1 MPLQKIVPFQCS
13 NICVGAQRRREKSKR
28 RSGFRII
35 HFFQITS
42 TFFKKMTDIG
52 EVDGKWPLWK
62 RQCTGR
68 QQPRAIWE
76 RAARDVNTFCSVKWP
91 ITVKPF
97 GLPCCGGRRRRALCC
112 NPHISQARNTCCT
125 PFKNNEYPVLNMS
138 YFFPKAKII
147 NMVKNKY
154 EELCPCLTAKTNLFV
169 HQYYCSVPEHSFP
182 SGLSQIY
189 WYFREDIIF

>member
-1 MPLQKIVPFQCS
+1 MHSRGTRLYRKSLHSSAPTSV
-13 NICVGAQRRREKSKR
+13 CVLRGEGKR
-28 RSGFRII
+28 ARDGVGSESSTFLNYQ
-35 HFFQITS
+35 HFF
-42 TFFKKMTDIG
+42 FKMTDIG

-97 GLPCCGGRRRRALCC
+97 GLPCCGGRRHRALYC

-138 YFFPKAKII
+138 YFFP
-147 NMVKNKY
+147 
-154 EELCPCLTAKTNLFV
+154 ELK
-169 HQYYCSVPEHSFP
+169 
-182 SGLSQIY
+182 
-189 WYFREDIIF
+189 

>member
-1 MPLQKIVPFQCS
+1 MLWKATRSRHLHHGSPLMTHKHTGPSAAVMQRINKCTHVAHASAENRSIPVLQHLYGCS
-13 NICVGAQRRREKSKR
+13 KEKGKEHETEWVQNHPLFSNYQ
-28 RSGFRII
+28 
-35 HFFQITS
+35 H
-42 TFFKKMTDIG
+42 FFKKMTDIG

-97 GLPCCGGRRRRALCC
+97 GLPCCGGRRHRALYC

-125 PFKNNEYPVLNMS
+125 PFKNNEYPV
-138 YFFPKAKII
+138 
-147 NMVKNKY
+147 
-154 EELCPCLTAKTNLFV
+154 
-169 HQYYCSVPEHSFP
+169 
-182 SGLSQIY
+182 
-189 WYFREDIIF
+189 

>member
-1 MPLQKIVPFQCS
+1 MLWKATRSRHLHHGSPLMTHKHTGPSAAVMQRINKCTWHTPLQKIIPFRCS
-13 NICVGAQRRREKSKR
+13 NICMGVQRRREKSKR

-35 HFFQITS
+35 HFFKLPAL
-42 TFFKKMTDIG
+42 FKKMTDIG

-97 GLPCCGGRRRRALCC
+97 GLPCCGGRRHRALYC
-112 NPHISQARNTCCT
+112 NPHISQVRNTCCT
-125 PFKNNEYPVLNMS
+125 PFKNNEYPV
-138 YFFPKAKII
+138 
-147 NMVKNKY
+147 
-154 EELCPCLTAKTNLFV
+154 
-169 HQYYCSVPEHSFP
+169 
-182 SGLSQIY
+182 
-189 WYFREDIIF
+189 